1 MAYNVRMVIIET
13 SIFTK
18 IITSMMKDEEYRLLQ
33 ESLIIKPDVGAIIQ
47 GSGGLRKARW
57 KLEGKG
63 KSGGIRYIYYW
74 VSEDNQIIM
83 LYAYRKSK
91 QETLTSEQIG
101 ILKSAIE
108 RWKNEQ

>member
-1 MAYNVRMVIIET
+1 MVIIET

-18 IITSMMKDEEYRLLQ
+18 LITEMMKDDEYRLLQ
-33 ESLIIKPDVGAIIQ
+33 ESLIIKPDIGAIIK

-63 KSGGIRYIYYW
+63 KRGGIRYIYYW
-74 VSEDNQIIM
+74 VNEDNQIIM

-91 QETLTSEQIG
+91 QETLTNEQTVL
-101 ILKSAIE
+101 LKSAIE
-108 RWKNEQ
+108 RWKDEK

>member
-1 MAYNVRMVIIET
+1 MVIIET

-18 IITSMMKDEEYRLLQ
+18 QITNMMTDEEYRLLQ
-33 ESLIIKPDVGAIIQ
+33 ESLIIKPDVGTILK

-74 VSEDNQIIM
+74 VNEDDQIIM
-83 LYAYRKSK
+83 LFAYSKSE
-91 QETLTSEQIG
+91 QETLTSKQIG
-101 ILKSAIE
+101 ILKLAIE
-108 RWKNEQ
+108 RWKDEK

>member
-1 MAYNVRMVIIET
+1 MVIIET

-18 IITSMMKDEEYRLLQ
+18 IITDMMKDEEYRVLQ
-33 ESLIIKPDVGAIIQ
+33 ESLIIKPDVGVTNNAIIK

-63 KSGGIRYIYYW
+63 KNGGIRYIYYW
-74 VSEDNQIIM
+74 VSEDDKIIM

-91 QETLTSEQIG
+91 QEALTNEQTVL
-101 ILKSAIE
+101 LKSAIE
-108 RWKNEQ
+108 RWKDEK

>member
-1 MAYNVRMVIIET
+1 MKIMVIIET

-18 IITSMMKDEEYRLLQ
+18 LITEMMKDDEYRLLQ
-33 ESLIIKPDVGAIIQ
+33 ESLIIKPDVGAIIK

-74 VSEDNQIIM
+74 VNEDDQIIM

-91 QETLTSEQIG
+91 QETLTHEQIVL
-101 ILKSAIE
+101 LKSAIE
-108 RWKNEQ
+108 RWKDEK

>member
-1 MAYNVRMVIIET
+1 MVIIET

-18 IITSMMKDEEYRLLQ
+18 LITEMMKDDEYRLLQ
-33 ESLIIKPDVGAIIQ
+33 ESLIIKPDVGAIIK

-63 KSGGIRYIYYW
+63 KRGGVRYIYYW
-74 VSEDNQIIM
+74 VNEDDQIIM

-91 QETLTSEQIG
+91 QETLTNEQKAL
-101 ILKSAIE
+101 LKSAIE
-108 RWKNEQ
+108 RWKDEK